1 VARRPLIVLPRA
13 QQEIAANA
21 AWWRRNREKA
31 PAAFDEDLDQAY
43 DLILA
48 HPEVGVAIR
57 NTRRKGARRLHLE
70 RIRYDIYYEV
80 TERAIFILTVRHASR
95 RPPRRL

>member
-13 QQEIAANA
+13 QREIAANA

-31 PAAFDEDLDQAY
+31 PSAFDEDLDQAY

-80 TERAIFILTVRHASR
+80 TEGAIFILTVRHASR